1 MQTKTNKQT
10 NKQRNKQDKCKHMRN
25 KYATKPEN
33 WISNRNRF
41 LGTRQHTQGP
51 LRALP
56 VINSQLR
63 REKHPKGRFTR
74 YDFDAC
80 DKLTTGPRHDLGPF
94 TRVRHFHFQI

>member
-1 MQTKTNKQT
+1 
-10 NKQRNKQDKCKHMRN
+10 MRN

-41 LGTRQHTQGP
+41 LGTGQYTQGP

-80 DKLTTGPRHDLGPF
+80 DKLTTFSLSKLNMQKFASGF
-94 TRVRHFHFQI
+94 TERKSSTNVSK